1 MSIGDTIEKAKPYV
15 GGALGGIAVAAVVGF
30 SADWIYA
37 AGTVETKVQNARV
50 GALSEICEMN
60 AEQYWTKKKD
70 MKLAKL
76 EGWNNDKREKLADK
90 FAPSV
95 PKDADYHS
103 DVVNACDDALRPT

>member
-1 MSIGDTIEKAKPYV
+1 MSIGNTIEKAKPYV

-37 AGTVETKVQNARV
+37 AGTVETKVHNARV
-50 GALSEICEMN
+50 DALSEICETN

-76 EGWNNDKREKLADK
+76 EGWDNDKREKLADK
-90 FAPSV
+90 FAPSL
-95 PKDADYHS
+95 PKDAGYHS
-103 DVVNACDDALRPT
+103 DVVSACDDALKPA